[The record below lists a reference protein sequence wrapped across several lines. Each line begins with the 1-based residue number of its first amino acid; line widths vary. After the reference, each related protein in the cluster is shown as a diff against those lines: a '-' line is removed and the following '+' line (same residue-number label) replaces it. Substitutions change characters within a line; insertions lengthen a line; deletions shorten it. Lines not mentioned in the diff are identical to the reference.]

1 MGWFE
6 FVTDK
11 YIYIHVSIFNTHFL
25 PSSGSRGSKND
36 TPFKVFNHNA
46 KIKKI
51 AAAISFHCFVSSVRN
66 SCIFAKPNMVN
77 GWRML
82 FCQFD
87 PHRGP
92 LVDQLSQ

>member
-1 MGWFE
+1 M
-6 FVTDK
+6 
-11 YIYIHVSIFNTHFL
+11 HPSIFNTHFL

-46 KIKKI
+46 KTIV
-51 AAAISFHCFVSSVRN
+51 AAISFPCFVCSVRN
-66 SCIFAKPNMVN
+66 SQICIFAEPNMVN
-77 GWRML
+77 GWHVL

-87 PHRGP
+87 PHCGP